1 MSNYIIIII
10 IIIISYAELARSYA
24 VHQYSKVKETLL
36 SQPFADLAGP
46 YRPVERDENLAG
58 CSPAS
63 VFTRSL
69 RY

>member
-1 MSNYIIIII
+1 MYI

-36 SQPFADLAGP
+36 LQPFADLAVVYGL
-46 YRPVERDENLAG
+46 VKQDKNLAG
-58 CSPAS
+58 RSPTS